1 MSSHTLD
8 ALVRRIAT
16 VVATG
21 GITMRCAHHRGVMNG
36 PPGGWAGGQ
45 GVAALVCGLKF
56 ATKWTPWKT
65 KPGLD

>member
-36 PPGGWAGGQ
+36 PPGGWAGDKGSQ
-45 GVAALVCGLKF
+45 LLYAG
-56 ATKWTPWKT
+56 
-65 KPGLD
+65 